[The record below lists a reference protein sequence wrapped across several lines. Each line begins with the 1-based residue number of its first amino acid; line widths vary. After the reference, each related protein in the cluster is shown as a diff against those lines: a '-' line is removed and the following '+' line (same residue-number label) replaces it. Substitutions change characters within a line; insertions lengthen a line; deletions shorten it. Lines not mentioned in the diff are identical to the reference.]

1 MRRRR
6 EIVIII
12 NPRARARDS
21 VSLRSEG
28 SERGG
33 AEADANGEAI
43 ISGIDPVTKHADDE
57 EGDAAVADVP
67 LAPLVAVMPCRRVRR
82 RGHLHAHAAE
92 EHTGTEL
99 SSELIDL
106 T

>member
-43 ISGIDPVTKHADDE
+43 ISGIDPVTKHAYD
-57 EGDAAVADVP
+57 DAAVADVP